1 MKNGTENAQEKR
13 GVFVAPLDGA
23 GTPSGTQGG
32 GGNPPGTQGGGNP
45 PGTPA
50 TPPAGPTAGRYVAVL
65 LVAGPAALTCLLLGS
80 TARVL
85 QIPAAL
91 VHILAYGAGR
101 TAQWLAAK
109 VMGDA
114 PRH

>member
-1 MKNGTENAQEKR
+1 MKNSTENAQEKR
-13 GVFVAPLDGA
+13 GVFAAPLDGA
-23 GTPSGTQGG
+23 GTPSGAQGDRKD
-32 GGNPPGTQGGGNP
+32 PPD
-45 PGTPA
+45 TPA
-50 TPPAGPTAGRYVAVL
+50 TPPAGPSAGRYATVL
-65 LVAGPAALTCLLLGS
+65 LVAGPAALACLLLGFV
-80 TARVL
+80 ARVL

-109 VMGDA
+109 VMGDV

>member
-1 MKNGTENAQEKR
+1 MKNSMENAQEKR
-13 GVFVAPLDGA
+13 GVFAAPLDGA
-23 GTPSGTQGG
+23 GAPSGPQGG
-32 GGNPPGTQGGGNP
+32 SNPPDA
-45 PGTPA
+45 PA
-50 TPPAGPTAGRYVAVL
+50 TPLAGPSAGRYVMVL
-65 LVAGPAALTCLLLGS
+65 LVAGPAALACLLLGFV
-80 TARVL
+80 ARVL

-101 TAQWLAAK
+101 TAQWLTAK

>member
-1 MKNGTENAQEKR
+1 MKNRTENAQEKR
-13 GVFVAPLDGA
+13 GVFAAPLGGA
-23 GTPSGTQGG
+23 GAPSGPQGG
-32 GGNPPGTQGGGNP
+32 SNPPDA
-45 PGTPA
+45 PA
-50 TPPAGPTAGRYVAVL
+50 APLAGPSAGRYVMVL
-65 LVAGPAALTCLLLGS
+65 LVAGPVALACLLLGFV
-80 TARVL
+80 ARVL

-101 TAQWLAAK
+101 TAQWLTAK